1 MLPSFQL
8 PLVCVYFRW
17 YLDMDNEQIDVLLH
31 EITRALEK
39 LETRIDVL
47 ENNYH
52 DLSYD
57 LRELERSKQD
67 K

>member
-1 MLPSFQL
+1 MLLSFQL

-17 YLDMDNEQIDVLLH
+17 YLDMDNEQIDFLLT
-31 EITRALEK
+31 EISHTLAQ
-39 LETRIDVL
+39 LETRIYIL
-47 ENNYH
+47 EEKYT
-52 DLSYD
+52 DLSYN